1 MSKKQ
6 KSVMLAINIYV
17 LVFLMTFITRVVTAY
32 IGIDYPEI
40 SSVEISN
47 LVTFPSF
54 FGMAA
59 ALVIGP
65 LSLKFG
71 QVKLANMS
79 ILFMVLHCVVYYLVG
94 MFHAPFWMLHFGS
107 FFGGVAIGSY
117 IPLLNSI
124 ISKHFPADR
133 RANCI
138 AQYNVFINIG
148 GVVITYAAGW
158 LAAPNDGAQW
168 YNAYLLGIAAI
179 IGVVVFVVL
188 TRKLDLD
195 TPSIAEASAA
205 ASGPKAK
212 ISDIPGK
219 VFAWIILMGV
229 VHGLFY
235 VTQNA
240 FNVNASPYIITEYQL
255 GTSVEAGTATSLVRF
270 ALIPF
275 TALYPVFKKI
285 LKDWMIPVGYLC
297 MAIGLAIMMVSKS
310 LVGAYACAV
319 FCGLSTALVHSEFY
333 AKASR
338 YVPVAL
344 VAVATSVVSFLVN
357 VGTGFSSYVL
367 NFFSNMLG
375 GGMENSFLAGII
387 ISVVIAVAALFMY
400 VIKKPVQQV
409 D

>member
-1 MSKKQ
+1 
-6 KSVMLAINIYV
+6 
-17 LVFLMTFITRVVTAY
+17 MTIFC
-32 IGIDYPEI
+32 
-40 SSVEISN
+40 
-47 LVTFPSF
+47 
-54 FGMAA
+54 AA
-59 ALVIGP
+59 AGVLCLAYFFFLLVYSGFTSSFYLIWP
-65 LSLKFG
+65 LMGAGFFLLGWSFRIHFW
-71 QVKLANMS
+71 QQ
-79 ILFMVLHCVVYYLVG
+79 IP
-94 MFHAPFWMLHFGS
+94 APLCGF
-107 FFGGVAIGSY
+107 V
-117 IPLLNSI
+117 
-124 ISKHFPADR
+124 
-133 RANCI
+133 
-138 AQYNVFINIG
+138 
-148 GVVITYAAGW
+148 
-158 LAAPNDGAQW
+158 
-168 YNAYLLGIAAI
+168 LGIAALA
-179 IGVVVFVVL
+179 GLVVFTAL

-195 TPSIAEASAA
+195 TPSITEATTVAN
-205 ASGPKAK
+205 GPKAK

-387 ISVVIAVAALFMY
+387 ISVIIAIAALFMY